1 MLASEFTKNSKN
13 KMDELGLKTQPKKGI
28 KTTEF
33 WMSTAAALIGILYA
47 SGVIAPDSGGD
58 KALGLFA
65 SILASMGYTISRGMA
80 KKQA

>member
-1 MLASEFTKNSKN
+1 
-13 KMDELGLKTQPKKGI
+13 
-28 KTTEF
+28 
-33 WMSTAAALIGILYA
+33 MSTAAALIGILYA